1 MKSHVKISP
10 KRPSPVESFGA
21 EPQVSAARDIKALAQ
36 CFKCLKSSYVS
47 ICYYHECYLL
57 EFGGSSRDIDGMS
70 TLPIVAIVGR
80 RNVGKSTLFNAL
92 IRQKKAIVDA
102 VPGLTRDVLS
112 YHVEYKSIIFTL
124 ADTPGLDLPDSS
136 ALSEPILAIARDYLR
151 KASIIIL
158 LMENPAP
165 ASFDMDLAEIIR
177 KLAIPVI
184 ITVNKIDGPE
194 LMENM
199 TNFYEMG
206 FQDIIPVSA
215 KTHFNLSLLM
225 DKILGMLPVKKTARP
240 EPDLKLAIVGRPNSG
255 KSTLLNSFIGYSR
268 AVVSDIPGTTRDSID
283 EDFIYHNKRITVI
296 DTAGM
301 RKRSRVTDDIDFYS
315 ITRAI
320 DSIERSHVVVH
331 LIDAEAGLTET
342 DKKISDEIINAHKP
356 VIIAIN
362 KWDLIEK
369 DHTTFDAFTDR
380 LIFKFYK
387 ASDFPIISISAKNKL
402 RIHRI
407 IDTALD
413 LKERASRKIETPRLN
428 RLLTRIQASHR
439 IPQLQS
445 TIKIYYATQTD
456 TVPPRFKLFV
466 NKTEYFRKD
475 IVRYF
480 EKELRKELDLKGIPI
495 IIQIEGKKKKKK

>member
-1 MKSHVKISP
+1 
-10 KRPSPVESFGA
+10 
-21 EPQVSAARDIKALAQ
+21 
-36 CFKCLKSSYVS
+36 
-47 ICYYHECYLL
+47 
-57 EFGGSSRDIDGMS
+57 MS
-70 TLPIVAIVGR
+70 NLPIVAIVGR
-80 RNVGKSTLFNAL
+80 RNVGKSTLFNAV

-112 YHVEYKSIIFTL
+112 YNVDYKSAVFTL
-124 ADTPGLDLPDSS
+124 ADTPGLDLPESS
-136 ALSEPILAIARDYLR
+136 VLSEPILANAREYLKR
-151 KASIIIL
+151 ASLVVL

-165 ASFDMDLAEIIR
+165 SAYDMDLAEMLR
-177 KLAIPVI
+177 KLSVPVI
-184 ITVNKIDGPE
+184 ITVNKMDGPE
-194 LMENM
+194 LLESM

-206 FQDIIPVSA
+206 FQDIVPISA
-215 KTHFNLSLLM
+215 KTHFNLGLLM
-225 DKILGMLPVKKTARP
+225 DKIHDMLPVKKTARP
-240 EPDLKLAIVGRPNSG
+240 EPDLKIAIVGRPNSG
-255 KSTLLNSFIGYSR
+255 KSTLLNSLIGYTR

-283 EDFIYHNKRITVI
+283 EDYMYHGMRITVI

-301 RKRSRVTDDIDFYS
+301 RKKSRVSDDIEYYS
-315 ITRAI
+315 MTRTI

-342 DKKISDEIINAHKP
+342 DKKISDEIMAARKP

-369 DHTTFDAFTDR
+369 DDKTFANFTDR

-387 ASDFPIISISAKNKL
+387 AGDFPIISISAKNKQ

-407 IDTALD
+407 IDTAFE
-413 LKERASRKIETPRLN
+413 LKERASRRIETPRLN
-428 RLLTRIQASHR
+428 RLIAQLLSSHR

-456 TVPPRFKLFV
+456 TVPPRFKFFV
-466 NKTEYFRKD
+466 NNPAHFRKD

-480 EKELRKELDLKGIPI
+480 EKSLQKELDLKGVPI
-495 IIQIEGKKKKKK
+495 LIQIEGKKGQKGGRK

>member
-1 MKSHVKISP
+1 
-10 KRPSPVESFGA
+10 
-21 EPQVSAARDIKALAQ
+21 
-36 CFKCLKSSYVS
+36 
-47 ICYYHECYLL
+47 
-57 EFGGSSRDIDGMS
+57 
-70 TLPIVAIVGR
+70 VGR

-92 IRQKKAIVDA
+92 IKRKKAIVDA
-102 VPGLTRDVLS
+102 VPGLTRDILS
-112 YHVEYKSIIFTL
+112 YNVEYKSIMFTL
-124 ADTPGLDLPDSS
+124 ADSPGLDLPDSS
-136 ALSEPILAIARDYLR
+136 ALSESILTNAREYLK
-151 KASIIIL
+151 KASIIIF

-165 ASFDMDLAEIIR
+165 SAFDMELAEIIR
-177 KLAIPVI
+177 KLAIPAI
-184 ITVNKIDGPE
+184 IAVNKMDGLE

-199 TNFYEMG
+199 TSFYEMG
-206 FQDIIPVSA
+206 FQDIVPISA
-215 KTHFNLSLLM
+215 KTYFNLSLLM

-240 EPDLKLAIVGRPNSG
+240 EPDLKVAIVGRPNSG

-301 RKRSRVTDDIDFYS
+301 RKKSRVTDDIDYYS
-315 ITRAI
+315 ITRTI

-331 LIDAEAGLTET
+331 LIDAETGLTET
-342 DKKISDEIINAHKP
+342 DKKISDEIMNAHKP

-387 ASDFPIISISAKNKL
+387 AGDFPIISISAKNRQ

-428 RLLTRIQASHR
+428 RVMARIQASHR

-466 NKTEYFRKD
+466 NKPEHFRKD
-475 IVRYF
+475 IIRYF

-495 IIQIEGKKKKKK
+495 ILQIEGKKKKKN